1 MNVAPGGWRYAIV
14 PLLAAPFALI
24 YSATLGLVTLAV
36 GAGILAFFRDPNR
49 TPPPTGVVSPADGKV
64 SVLRDE
70 GGRIRMGV
78 FMNVHNVH
86 VVRSPCDGTVYE
98 VEHSP
103 GGYKPAFS
111 KDSDLNEKLHVR
123 FETDA
128 VDDAFEEGYDNSPST
143 DGATVESEFEAESKA
158 DSEAKSKAES
168 DAVFEAESDA
178 VFEADPKDFG
188 FDGHLEVTFI
198 AGAFAR
204 RIYPYVDTGDQI
216 ERGERIGHI
225 AFGSRVDV
233 LFPPEVARHDVV
245 VELGDRLRAGETT
258 ILETGRNL
266 EVGDS
271 IIENDSTD
279 SEFLED
285 DDATGSIG

>member
-24 YSATLGLVTLAV
+24 YSAALGLATLAV
-36 GAGILAFFRDPNR
+36 GVGILAFFRDPDR
-49 TPPPTGVVSPADGKV
+49 TPPRTGVVSPADGKV

-70 GGRIRMGV
+70 GGKIRMGV

-98 VEHSP
+98 VEHSA

-123 FETDA
+123 LEPDVVEDAFEMGYDDSTSNDTATVETETEADSEVELEEESEAEFETDLE
-128 VDDAFEEGYDNSPST
+128 DFE
-143 DGATVESEFEAESKA
+143 
-158 DSEAKSKAES
+158 
-168 DAVFEAESDA
+168 
-178 VFEADPKDFG
+178 

-204 RIYPYVDTGDQI
+204 RIYPYVESGDQV

-233 LFPPEVARHDVV
+233 LFPPNVARHDVV
-245 VELGDRLRAGETT
+245 VELGDRLRAGETV
-258 ILETGRNL
+258 ILETSKVF
-266 EVGDS
+266 EVSDS
-271 IIENDSTD
+271 VIEGDSTD
-279 SEFLED
+279 SGFLED
-285 DDATGSIG
+285 DDAADSGFLEDGDSTGSTG